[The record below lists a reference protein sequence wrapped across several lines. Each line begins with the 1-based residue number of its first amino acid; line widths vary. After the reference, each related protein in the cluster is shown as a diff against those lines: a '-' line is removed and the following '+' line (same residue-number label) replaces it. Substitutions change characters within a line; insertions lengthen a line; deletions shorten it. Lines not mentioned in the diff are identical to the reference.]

1 MSKIENFISFP
12 VDDKGFFRR
21 ACPFCQREF
30 KVLLEKE
37 ELADVAQQGLDS
49 YMVAKEKTEE
59 DPEDKKTK
67 SIFFCPYCSQKSPDN
82 SWWTESQLGYV
93 RSIAE
98 NIMAELI
105 NENLIHPLKKNFP
118 KSNSGLISISFEGKE
133 MEQKELHMAPETDDM
148 EIFDLPCCNRKIKIE
163 NNWED
168 LVYCFF
174 CGFPHK
180 KQA

>member
-1 MSKIENFISFP
+1 MSEIEKRISFP

-37 ELADVAQQGLDS
+37 ELTDVAQQGLDS
-49 YMVAKEKTEE
+49 YMVVKEEVKEKPKDKETE
-59 DPEDKKTK
+59 
-67 SIFFCPYCSQKSPDN
+67 SRFFCPYCGQQALGN

-93 RSIAE
+93 RSITE
-98 NIMAELI
+98 NITAELI
-105 NENLIHPLKKNFP
+105 NENLIRPLKKSFP
-118 KSNSGLISISFEGKE
+118 KSSSGLISISFEGKE
-133 MEQKELHMAPETDDM
+133 MEQRELHIAPETDDM